1 MASVVNMCN
10 SALNL
15 LGASTISSL
24 TEDTKNARLC
34 NQRYEP
40 IRNRVFR
47 SHNWNCLIKRVQL
60 AQDSTGPVVEY
71 TYGYTLP
78 TDCLRVMKIHNGSTD
93 SIASDLDYKV
103 EGRKIVTDITTIYL
117 VYIALITDPNE
128 YDSYLREAVSHQL
141 AADIC
146 YAITNN
152 SALANNYMIRADER
166 LREARFIDA
175 TENALDTVEANEFTD
190 ARLKGDHISDRLILL
205 VTQEVCQQRE
215 FDEPVRVLNG
225 QLF

>member
-1 MASVVNMCN
+1 MASTVDMCN

-34 NQRYEP
+34 NQRFEP
-40 IRNRVFR
+40 IRDRVFR

-60 AQDSTGPVVEY
+60 AQDSTAPVVEY
-71 TYGYTLP
+71 SYAYTLP
-78 TDCLRVMKIHNGSTD
+78 TDCLRVLKIHNGSTD
-93 SIASDLDYKV
+93 SIKSALDYKI
-103 EGRKIVTDITTIYL
+103 EGRKVVTDETTIYL

-128 YDSYLREAVSHQL
+128 FDSYLREAISHQL

-152 SALANNYMIRADER
+152 STLANNYMTRADER

-190 ARLKGDHISDRLILL
+190 ARL
-205 VTQEVCQQRE
+205 
-215 FDEPVRVLNG
+215 
-225 QLF
+225 

>member
-40 IRNRVFR
+40 IRDRVFR

-60 AQDSTGPVVEY
+60 AQDSTAPVVEY
-71 TYGYTLP
+71 SYAYTLP
-78 TDCLRVMKIHNGSTD
+78 VGCLRVLKIHNGSTD
-93 SIASDLDYKV
+93 SIKSALDYKV
-103 EGRKIVTDITTIYL
+103 EGRKIVTDETTIYL
-117 VYIALITDPNE
+117 VYIDQITDPNE
-128 YDSYLREAVSHQL
+128 FDSYLREAISHQL

-152 SALANNYMIRADER
+152 STLANNYMTRADER

-190 ARLKGDHISDRLILL
+190 ARL
-205 VTQEVCQQRE
+205 
-215 FDEPVRVLNG
+215 
-225 QLF
+225 

>member
-1 MASVVNMCN
+1 MASVVDMCN

-34 NQRYEP
+34 NQRFAP
-40 IRNRVFR
+40 IRDRVFR

-78 TDCLRVMKIHNGSTD
+78 TDCLRVMKISNGSTD

-152 SALANNYMIRADER
+152 STLANNYMSRADER

-175 TENALDTVEANEFTD
+175 TENSLDTIEANEFTD
-190 ARLKGDHISDRLILL
+190 ARL
-205 VTQEVCQQRE
+205 
-215 FDEPVRVLNG
+215 
-225 QLF
+225 